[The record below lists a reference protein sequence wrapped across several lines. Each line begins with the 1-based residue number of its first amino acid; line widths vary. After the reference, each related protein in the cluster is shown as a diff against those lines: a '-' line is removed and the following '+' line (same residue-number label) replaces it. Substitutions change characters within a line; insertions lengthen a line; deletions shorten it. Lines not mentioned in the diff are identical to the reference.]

1 MQYFKRTATI
11 KKVSETEYQLVTTD
25 TNEVLKTGTLE
36 ECDKEGVQFYL
47 DQLGENAEQKLVD
60 ILKDWVEKNKSIQE
74 AYLKTIKP
82 NNNDSK
88 DDTTGESSIS

>member
-25 TNEVLKTGTLE
+25 TNEVLKTGTLQ
-36 ECDKEGVQFYL
+36 ECDEVGLQFYL
-47 DQLGENAEQKLVD
+47 DQLGDNAEQKFID
-60 ILKDWVEKNKSIQE
+60 IMKDFVNKNKPLLDT
-74 AYLKTIKP
+74 YLKLKS

-88 DDTTGESSIS
+88 NDNSGEKPIS